1 MIRPT
6 GKNGPRYAARPS
18 FLGGP
23 EPVEPFHHK
32 VVPYRSGR
40 GRRSSPVM
48 EKSLSQESPRTVT
61 TMALITRG
69 LPRWC
74 PPFSQY
80 GLEGWLPRPDVHKL
94 SSGAVPREIPARLEA
109 LGVHGR
115 HLLKGAH
122 LPRRSVFPQLRHLRT
137 GRASLP
143 AGGCPGSHGPAPCRC
158 GCRARYA
165 PEGRGQGFGLR
176 PPSGREGEIRLPEK
190 PRFFVGQL
198 GPAVTDKIECGHSL
212 HPLR

>member
-1 MIRPT
+1 
-6 GKNGPRYAARPS
+6 
-18 FLGGP
+18 
-23 EPVEPFHHK
+23 
-32 VVPYRSGR
+32 
-40 GRRSSPVM
+40 M

-61 TMALITRG
+61 TMALITPAWATTMVSPSSLSMDWKAG
-69 LPRWC
+69 PH
-74 PPFSQY
+74 PV
-80 GLEGWLPRPDVHKL
+80 PDVHEAL
-94 SSGAVPREIPARLEA
+94 PSGGAVPREIPAPRLEA

-122 LPRRSVFPQLRHLRT
+122 LPIAAVYLPQLRHLTHRQGVPSGKEDVQGLT
-137 GRASLP
+137 GPRHA
-143 AGGCPGSHGPAPCRC
+143 AVDGSGE
-158 GCRARYA
+158 RYA